1 MATMKRHH
9 FDLLPEEIA
18 VAVRAAFRVRF
29 ENDGERGGYTVKCGV
44 LPEVAAHGATLT
56 AARADARKKIASALE
71 RRAQAG
77 EPIPRLAYVA
87 PPPWRSWRPTG
98 QD

>member
-1 MATMKRHH
+1 MKRHH
-9 FDLLPEEIA
+9 ADLLPEEIA

-29 ENDGERGGYTVKCGV
+29 EYDGERGGYIVRCNG

-56 AARADARKKIASALE
+56 AARADARKKIASAVE
-71 RRAQAG
+71 QRAQAG
-77 EPIPRLAYVA
+77 EPIPRLTYVA
-87 PPPWRSWRPTG
+87 PSLWRRWRPPG